1 MSKSAS
7 PSTNT
12 STIDVTRDWAM
23 LLSFLPADW
32 EQLADAHKQLETQY
46 GNAKVTRAEDLLR
59 FFFVH
64 AGAGLPLRQT
74 VVLVKKGGGPS
85 LSPMRLHMK
94 MRRAEPYLAALV
106 AGMSRETARETAP
119 EKWGGYTMKS
129 VDASVVTGPGA
140 TGTESIV
147 HTVIN
152 LSSTTVDQLVVTS
165 EREGE
170 TLKRFQWSKGDLVI
184 GDRGYSKAP
193 GIVSTIDDGADVLI
207 RLNRASLPLHDA
219 AAPEADRGPRID
231 ILAWVRT
238 VKGPAPSERAALLHV
253 GSRVIEGRL
262 IASVLPAEQAQLA
275 RERLIREQGA
285 KVTND
290 SLEMASYVV
299 LFTTVPAGRLSAQR
313 CLDAYTLRWQI
324 ELKFKRWKT
333 IAGLDRLPNM
343 REDTQRAW
351 LYIKILLS
359 LIMDR
364 ISCAP
369 HRANTALPGAAEK
382 EAPRTARSSSS
393 PARPTTRPREL
404 PLAQQPWK
412 LATIVWPLVVSA
424 ILPMGLH
431 DIIRDLPGIAA
442 SLTALDASTTHRQV
456 DDFVAGVRPYSR
468 GRRAPLS

>member
-1 MSKSAS
+1 
-7 PSTNT
+7 
-12 STIDVTRDWAM
+12 M
-23 LLSFLPADW
+23 LLTFLPANW
-32 EQLADAHKQLETQY
+32 EELANTHKQLETQY
-46 GNAKVTRAEDLLR
+46 GNAKVTEAEDLLR

-74 VVLVKKGGGPS
+74 VVLVTKGGGPS

-106 AGMSRETARETAP
+106 AGMCGEMGRETAP

-152 LSSTTVDQLVVTS
+152 LASTTVDQLVVTS

-170 TLKRFQWSKGDLVI
+170 TLKRFTWSKGDLVI
-184 GDRGYSKAP
+184 GDRGYSKGP
-193 GIVSTIDDGADVLI
+193 GIVSAVDDGADVLI
-207 RLNRASLPLHDA
+207 RLNRASLPLYDEVE
-219 AAPEADRGPRID
+219 PGGDRDRGPRID
-231 ILAWVRT
+231 ILPWVRT
-238 VKGPAPSERAALLHV
+238 VKGTSERPSFLHV
-253 GSRVIEGRL
+253 GHRVIEGRL
-262 IASVLPAEQAQLA
+262 IACVLPAAEAQLA
-275 RERLIREQGA
+275 RERVIREQGA
-285 KVTND
+285 KATKE

-299 LFTTVPAGRLSAQR
+299 LFTTVPATRLSAER

-333 IAGLDRLPNM
+333 IAGLDRLPNI

-364 ISCAP
+364 ISCDP
-369 HRANTALPGAAEK
+369 DRAASVPSAVDEQVPGAA
-382 EAPRTARSSSS
+382 ARSSS
-393 PARPTTRPREL
+393 PTSRGTKRRRKL
-404 PLAQQPWK
+404 PLARQPWK

-431 DIIRDLPGIAA
+431 DIIRELPDIAA
-442 SLTALDASTTHRQV
+442 RLTALDASTTHRQI
-456 DDFVAGVRPYSR
+456 DDFVDGVRPYSR
-468 GRRAPLS
+468 GARAPSSC